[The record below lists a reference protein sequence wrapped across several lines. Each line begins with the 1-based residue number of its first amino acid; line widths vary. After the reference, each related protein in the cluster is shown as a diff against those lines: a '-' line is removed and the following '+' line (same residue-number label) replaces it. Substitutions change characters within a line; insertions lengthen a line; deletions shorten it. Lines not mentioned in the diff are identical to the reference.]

1 MEYKILHLYHDLMNL
16 YGESGNVRALARH
29 LSDQG
34 FQVVVDRKSV
44 GDEIDFSQY
53 GFVYIGSGTER
64 NQKVALHDLMR
75 YRDVLE
81 ERINQG
87 GVFFLTGNSF
97 EMLGNSI
104 LGADGVTYQGLEL
117 AQFEVTEIPNKRYTG
132 DAVCISDWYAKPM
145 VGFINK
151 CSQIVGV
158 DHPLFEM
165 KMGEGNASGDPKEGY
180 HVHHVFGTHLIGP
193 VLVKNPHFMNYMV
206 KLIGSQAQE
215 GFQMKKINYDYE
227 MKAYLVTLAE
237 LMQRV
242 ETQK

>member
-1 MEYKILHLYHDLMNL
+1 MHLYHDLMNL

-53 GFVYIGSGTER
+53 GFVDIGSGTER

-97 EMLGNSI
+97 
-104 LGADGVTYQGLEL
+104 
-117 AQFEVTEIPNKRYTG
+117 
-132 DAVCISDWYAKPM
+132 
-145 VGFINK
+145 
-151 CSQIVGV
+151 
-158 DHPLFEM
+158 
-165 KMGEGNASGDPKEGY
+165 
-180 HVHHVFGTHLIGP
+180 
-193 VLVKNPHFMNYMV
+193 
-206 KLIGSQAQE
+206 
-215 GFQMKKINYDYE
+215 
-227 MKAYLVTLAE
+227 
-237 LMQRV
+237 
-242 ETQK
+242 

>member
-165 KMGEGNASGDPKEGY
+165 KMGEGNAPGDPKEGY
-180 HVHHVFGTHLIGP
+180 RSRRKG
-193 VLVKNPHFMNYMV
+193 
-206 KLIGSQAQE
+206 E
-215 GFQMKKINYDYE
+215 
-227 MKAYLVTLAE
+227 
-237 LMQRV
+237 
-242 ETQK
+242 